1 MNILVEL
8 IKTEPTGKKRYIEK
22 GPVIFSLS
30 QEVDSIG
37 PTGYDE
43 VRICR
48 TGFVLG
54 VNGSYDPSIRDD
66 YGRMR
71 RQALEMISKKL
82 YGDIQNLLR
91 EALYY
96 LDNRD
101 DPKIVRKLLCDALDE
116 TELKDAEGN
125 PI

>member
-8 IKTEPTGKKRYIEK
+8 IKTAPTGKKRTIEK
-22 GPVIFSLS
+22 GPVIFSLT

-37 PTGYDE
+37 PTGFNE
-43 VRICR
+43 VHVCR

-54 VNGSYDPSIRDD
+54 VTGSYDPSMGDD

-71 RQALEMISKKL
+71 KQALEMISKKL

-96 LDNRD
+96 LDNH

-116 TELKDAEGN
+116 TELKDKEGQTV
-125 PI
+125 